1 MSEHISAAIER
12 ADINSA
18 QPAGADAAKAVRSL
32 FMLFH
37 GMYGNLFL
45 SRYATG
51 ELDAE
56 GKDKGVKS
64 AMVIWQSDLARFDA
78 AVVRAAAERCKT
90 DHQKFPPTLPEFL
103 ALCRA
108 LQPRAAHFDKPGAI
122 EMSAGLKS
130 SYTAKARAKA
140 MATYRAK
147 LDSDVG
153 LVRVGS
159 GLSGLCQLVASAVGL
174 AGGDEVAALSGME
187 RLTVAGGTK

>member
-1 MSEHISAAIER
+1 MSEHISAAIAR
-12 ADINSA
+12 ADISRQSSA
-18 QPAGADAAKAVRSL
+18 EADTSKSVRSL

-78 AVVRAAAERCKT
+78 VVVRSAVERCKA
-90 DHQKFPPTLPEFL
+90 DHTKYPPTLPEFL

-108 LQPRAAHFDKPGAI
+108 LQPRAAHFDKPGAL
-122 EMSAGLKS
+122 EMSAGLRS

-140 MATYRAK
+140 MAAYRAK
-147 LDSDVG
+147 LDADVG
-153 LVRVGS
+153 VVRVGA
-159 GLSGLCQLVASAVGL
+159 GLAGLCQLVASAVGL
-174 AGGDEVAALSGME
+174 AGGDEVAVLAGME
-187 RLTVAGGTK
+187 RLTAVGGAK

>member
-1 MSEHISAAIER
+1 MSEHISAAIAR
-12 ADINSA
+12 ADINRA
-18 QPAGADAAKAVRSL
+18 QPAEADPAKAVRSL

-51 ELDAE
+51 EVDAE

-64 AMVIWQSDLARFDA
+64 AMVIWQSDLARFDP
-78 AVVRAAAERCKT
+78 AVVRSAAERCKT
-90 DHQKFPPTLPEFL
+90 DHPKFPPTLPEFL
-103 ALCRA
+103 GLCRA

-140 MATYRAK
+140 MAAYRAK
-147 LDSDVG
+147 LDADVG
-153 LVRVGS
+153 VVRVS
-159 GLSGLCQLVASAVGL
+159 AGLAGLCQLVASAIGL
-174 AGGDEVAALSGME
+174 AGGDEVAALARME
-187 RLTVAGGTK
+187 RLTSGRAA